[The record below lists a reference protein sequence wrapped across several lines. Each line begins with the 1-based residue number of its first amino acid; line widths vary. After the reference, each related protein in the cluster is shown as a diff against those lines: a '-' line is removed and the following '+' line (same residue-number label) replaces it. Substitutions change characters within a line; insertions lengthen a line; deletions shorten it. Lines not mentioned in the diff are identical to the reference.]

1 MLRRIAQGALVLG
14 AVVTLST
21 TLWAQ
26 NVFLGNFPNNWGAA
40 TDPPAD
46 PGPGSSSGNVTNVN
60 QGSFYDGGGAG
71 SGLTL
76 LGYEGTATEDG
87 VTPPNDSFVLRRTE
101 EQSFTLQEAAFVAI
115 PTFLN
120 GTLTVGG
127 PNAFLTQASVQAAV
141 TIYDPA
147 GTAVLT
153 HPVGISFTRFGT
165 VGTTNVDSFFYTRS
179 AAPLAPNTYRLRAT
193 LSIIAQGSNGDPANA
208 GAQSVVDLFDNAASN
223 QRLGLAVSL
232 GAYPDGVGNSREF
245 VNAPAARTTY
255 GVDGTGIRVGIL
267 EPGEAYTTHT
277 ALPGIT
283 IVNPGAVPVGDFTD
297 EHTLAVAGVLA
308 ANTGSAADTGS
319 NGVAP
324 GASLYS
330 ASMSKFGSSSAA
342 LTALIAQGVNVI
354 NMSAATNG
362 ITVASLNATINAN
375 PNLTFV
381 KSSGNSGTAAGNN
394 ITNPGMAEN
403 IITVGALNRA
413 FTERRPTSSFSN
425 GATPIKPDIVA
436 PGEYINVPV
445 SRDIDGVG
453 GINDFTRHFL
463 GDDYWH
469 QGGPTTGS
477 VNGTS
482 FAAPHVAGAAAL
494 LLEYQTQHPAHHV
507 QDHRVIKAVLLNAA
521 STDVEHSGGGAW
533 AQVTTGT
540 ANVGDPMTVTQSLD
554 SELGAGALNV
564 LEALKQFA
572 ADEIS
577 DSHANAA
584 RNLVINTP
592 LNTTIPFPTTPSGTT
607 LFEGRFWDLEQVQPL
622 SDGIAGTVD
631 YLLGDIQSERL
642 RATLTWDNIAGA
654 LQPLE
659 LRLYHEGPD
668 DGNAPGFDPAAPLA
682 DVLLASTSN
691 VGENVKLFDFLI
703 PRYGEIENPGY
714 YLQVINT
721 GTAAADYG
729 LAVFVPEPGALLW
742 LAAAAGALLA
752 RRRRVGCN

>member
-76 LGYEGTATEDG
+76 LGLEGTATEDG
-87 VTPPNDSFVLRRTE
+87 VTPPNDSFLLRRTE

-255 GVDGTGIRVGIL
+255 GADGTGIRVGIL

-308 ANTGSAADTGS
+308 ANTGSAAD
-319 NGVAP
+319 
-324 GASLYS
+324 
-330 ASMSKFGSSSAA
+330 
-342 LTALIAQGVNVI
+342 
-354 NMSAATNG
+354 
-362 ITVASLNATINAN
+362 
-375 PNLTFV
+375 
-381 KSSGNSGTAAGNN
+381 
-394 ITNPGMAEN
+394 
-403 IITVGALNRA
+403 
-413 FTERRPTSSFSN
+413 
-425 GATPIKPDIVA
+425 
-436 PGEYINVPV
+436 
-445 SRDIDGVG
+445 
-453 GINDFTRHFL
+453 
-463 GDDYWH
+463 
-469 QGGPTTGS
+469 TGS

-631 YLLGDIQSERL
+631 YLLGDVQSERL

-729 LAVFVPEPGALLW
+729 LAVFVPEPGALRW